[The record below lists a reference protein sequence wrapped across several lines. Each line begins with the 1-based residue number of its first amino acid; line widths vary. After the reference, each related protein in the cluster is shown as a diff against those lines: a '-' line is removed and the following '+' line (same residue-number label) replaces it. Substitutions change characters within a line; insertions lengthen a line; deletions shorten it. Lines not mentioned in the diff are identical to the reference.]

1 MGPGSYPPPPPSPSP
16 PPRYLYPI
24 LNPRPALFVGELS
37 SPVLAPQGT
46 HRYPPIPSCLNM
58 NSLLIKK
65 KKKNHS
71 IWLSHMDQEKI
82 LFEMNNVTIKDT
94 CGSNYK

>member
-1 MGPGSYPPPPPSPSP
+1 MGPGSYPPP

-46 HRYPPIPSCLNM
+46 HPIPSRLNM

-65 KKKNHS
+65 KKNHS
-71 IWLSHMDQEKI
+71 IWLSYMDQEKI